1 MAEAPIPRRP
11 TLSTRLPGGPL
22 AIWGSILLLGLIALG
37 ITWQF
42 VEPAPPR
49 QVTLATGAPGG
60 AYQQIGADYA
70 DWFAGKGITL
80 DTLATQG
87 ATENWQRLLDG
98 EVDAAIV
105 QGGTAPPGAGDHLE
119 ALVSIAYEPLFVFY
133 REDALNATQ
142 LLGADQPGPR
152 RLEALSG
159 LRIAIGSEGSGTRT
173 LVHTLLDELGL
184 TDDTP
189 GDTALVSIGGEA
201 AARALLAGE
210 LGAAAFVMS
219 PSAPLVQRLLESE
232 GIGVL
237 NQAQAPTFTQR
248 LPYLATVE
256 LLEGVVD
263 PRRNL
268 PPHRVQ
274 MLAPA
279 TYLVTRKDTH
289 RAIIQLLVEAEQ
301 RSRRVHL
308 VGNGDQ
314 FPSLAHMDIPV
325 ADEARYFFQRG
336 PGFLHR
342 HLPFWAAS
350 LVDRLAI
357 LIIPLLTII
366 IPLLR
371 IAPAAVTWSMR
382 RRIFRWYRQLRVI
395 DDELA
400 RPQVPTAR
408 LESDLAQL
416 EQLDHDVSGTEVPLS
431 YMEEFYNL
439 RLHIAYM
446 RQRIRERLENSD

>member
-1 MAEAPIPRRP
+1 MAAAPSPRRP
-11 TLSTRLPGGPL
+11 TLRARLPGGPL
-22 AIWGSILLLGLIALG
+22 AIWGAILFLGVIALAV
-37 ITWQF
+37 TWQF

-60 AYQQIGADYA
+60 AYEQIGAGYA
-70 DWFAGKGITL
+70 EWFADKGITL
-80 DTLATQG
+80 ETVATQG
-87 ATENWQRLLDG
+87 ATENWQRLLAG

-105 QGGTAPPGAGDHLE
+105 QGGTAPAGAGDQLE
-119 ALVSIAYEPLFVFY
+119 GLVSVAYEPLFVFY
-133 REDALNATQ
+133 REDALNAAH
-142 LLGADQPGPR
+142 LLGGDPPVPQ
-152 RLEALSG
+152 RLETLSG

-173 LVHTLLDELGL
+173 LVRTLLDELGL
-184 TDDTP
+184 ATDDAT
-189 GDTALVSIGGEA
+189 DTALVAIGGEA
-201 AARALLAGE
+201 AARGLLEGK

-219 PSAPLVQRLLESE
+219 PTAPLVQRLLAAE

-248 LPYLATVE
+248 LPYLATVT
-256 LLEGVVD
+256 LHEGVVD

-289 RAIIQLLVEAEQ
+289 RAIAQLLVEAEQ
-301 RSRRVHL
+301 RSRRIHL

-325 ADEARYFFQRG
+325 SDQARYFFQRG

-366 IPLLR
+366 IPLVR

-395 DDELA
+395 DEELG
-400 RPQVPTAR
+400 RPQLPVAR
-408 LESDLAQL
+408 LESNLAQL
-416 EQLDHDVSGTEVPLS
+416 KQLDHDVSGTEVPLS

-446 RQRIRERLENSD
+446 RQRVRERLGNSV